1 FDLLNFQVGFDDKNM
16 VFRFEMRGPV
26 ENPWGSP
33 NGLAIQAIDVYIN
46 SGTDT
51 DPMMRNGR
59 NTSIDTG
66 WDYALS
72 LAGWNYGFFTAAGP
86 EKPSSTVP
94 VTIITD
100 PGKNMI
106 IAKISLDAIPGD
118 QTRWGYAV
126 AVMSNDGYGI
136 NGIREV
142 TPTGGQW
149 AVGGALADK
158 NHSRIIDYLYSAG
171 LTPTQE
177 QMLSTY
183 TSSQSDP
190 NGLSA
195 ADFPMVK
202 LVRIP

>member
-1 FDLLNFQVGFDDKNM
+1 L
-16 VFRFEMRGPV
+16 EMRGPV

-33 NGLAIQAIDVYIN
+33 NGLAIQTIDLYIN
-46 SGTDT
+46 TGTGAN
-51 DPMMRNGR
+51 PLMRSGR
-59 NTSIDTG
+59 NTAIDSG

-72 LAGWNYGFFTAAGP
+72 LAGWNYGFFTADDP

-100 PGKNMI
+100 PGKNMV
-106 IAKISLDAIPGD
+106 IAKIPLNAIPGD
-118 QTRWGYAV
+118 PTKWGFAV

-142 TPTGGQW
+142 TASGGQW
-149 AVGGALADK
+149 AVGGAPADK
-158 NHSRIIDYLYSAG
+158 NHSRIIDYLYSTG

-183 TSSQSDP
+183 TASQSDP
-190 NGLSA
+190 NSLPSE
-195 ADFPMVK
+195 DFPLVK

>member
-1 FDLLNFQVGFDDKNM
+1 
-16 VFRFEMRGPV
+16 V

-33 NGLAIQAIDVYIN
+33 NGLAIQSLDVYIN
-46 SGTDT
+46 SSTGANL
-51 DPMMRNGR
+51 MMLPGR
-59 NTSIDTG
+59 NTSIETG

-72 LAGWNYGFFTAAGP
+72 LAGWNYGFFTAADP
-86 EKPSSTVP
+86 EKISSTVP

-106 IAKISLDAIPGD
+106 IAKIPLDAIPGD
-118 QTRWGYAV
+118 PTEWGYAV

-149 AVGGALADK
+149 ALGGAPDDK
-158 NHSRIIDYLYSAG
+158 NHSRIIDYLYPAG
-171 LTPTQE
+171 LTPMQE
-177 QMLSTY
+177 QMLSAY

-190 NGLSA
+190 NSLSA
-195 ADFPMVK
+195 ADFPLVK